1 MAYIV
6 KQKIHGKVYIYRA
19 ENIYRPELKQSRQER
34 IYLGTLEA
42 DGSLLAGKDS
52 EDLAD
57 GDLALLEKA
66 GVKFRGGARRE
77 RVRCKC
83 GARLVEGR
91 CSSCSGTISG
101 VDRLGATHA
110 LGVLAEESGLSASLK
125 KAFGSKEGG
134 ALLALALHR
143 AATGKPLY
151 AAEAWLEGRLA
162 SPPYP
167 GSASLAGE
175 ACENFDFSSGN
186 LSRLMRD
193 VGGMTEARGGFLAL
207 WGAACGKPSKL
218 ICDITSISSHSERLS
233 LVEWGYNRDCES
245 LPQVNLAMVSD
256 AATGR
261 PLAYRLMPGSIPD
274 VSALSNTTA
283 QLKALGFDAFSFSL
297 DKGFY
302 SMANLR
308 SMIERGIG
316 FTIGVPFS
324 LSQAQRLAGRHLAAM
339 RSGKRSFLWNER
351 VMRHVKCSLE
361 VKLSGGEKTSIPAHL
376 YYEPARA
383 ADQCADFEKRVLLLE
398 RKSVDDRISSR
409 REAREWIEENARGLA
424 HLFRIAPCGMG
435 FAAER
440 KPNAVAKAM
449 KFMGFTL
456 VATSDKDAGREEVLS
471 TYRSRDRAE
480 KLFDLLKNELDQRR
494 LGTGDD
500 FAAEGR
506 IFLSFVALA
515 LRSELEVRMR
525 KSPLL
530 KGTSSDELLTELD
543 KICSVRLA
551 DGRAILLEITRKQRE
566 ILHKIGVNPP
576 QIQ

>member
-6 KQKIHGKVYIYRA
+6 KQKIKGKVYIYRA
-19 ENIYRPELKQSRQER
+19 ENIYRSELKQSRQER
-34 IYLGTLEA
+34 VYLGTLEA

-52 EDLAD
+52 EEPSESDLKL
-57 GDLALLEKA
+57 LAKA
-66 GVKFRGGARRE
+66 GVKFKDGSRRE

-91 CSSCSGTISG
+91 CSSCAGTVSG
-101 VDRLGATHA
+101 VDRLGVTHS
-110 LGVLAEESGLSASLK
+110 LGVLADESGLSGSLK
-125 KAFGSKEGG
+125 KALGAKEGA

-151 AAEAWLEGRLA
+151 TAEAWLEGRL
-162 SPPYP
+162 
-167 GSASLAGE
+167 SAE
-175 ACENFDFSSGN
+175 AFDGFDFSSGN

-193 VGGMTEARGGFLAL
+193 VGGMTEARGSFLSL
-207 WGAACGKPSKL
+207 WSEACGKPSKL

-261 PLAYRLMPGSIPD
+261 PLAYRVMPGSIPD
-274 VSALSNTTA
+274 VSTLSNTTE
-283 QLKALGFDAFSFSL
+283 QLKAFGLSAFSFSL

-324 LSQAQRLAGRHLAAM
+324 LIQAQRLAGKHLAAM

-398 RKSVDDRISSR
+398 RKSVDDRIATR
-409 REAREWIEENARGLA
+409 KEAREWIEENARGLA
-424 HLFRIAPCGMG
+424 HLFRIVPCGMG

-440 KPNAVAKAM
+440 KPNAVATAM

-494 LGTGDD
+494 IGTGDD
-500 FAAEGR
+500 SAAEGR
-506 IFLSFVALA
+506 IFLSFIALA

-525 KSPLL
+525 KSALL
-530 KGTSSDELLTELD
+530 KERSSDELLAELD